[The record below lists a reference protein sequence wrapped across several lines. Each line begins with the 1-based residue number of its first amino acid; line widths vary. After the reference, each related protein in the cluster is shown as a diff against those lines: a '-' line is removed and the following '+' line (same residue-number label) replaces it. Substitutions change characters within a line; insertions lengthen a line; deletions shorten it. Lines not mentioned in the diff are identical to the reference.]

1 MEQPDPGKAEWSLK
15 KKLLFCFFFIF
26 FVLYIFLNPNHIV
39 PYSDFLNNIYI
50 QPFADLTAWL
60 AKNVLHIV
68 SPAIKFYNGTID
80 SVFGYLSVLF
90 IFLLAISGAL
100 IWLAIDKKAR
110 NYHKLYSA
118 LTVLVRYYLAFT
130 MIAYASFKIIKIQ
143 FLSLSPEMLLQSYG
157 NSTPRQLAWSFLG
170 YSAGYN
176 YFMGSIEFLAGI
188 LLFFRRTTTLAS
200 VIILGILANVIA
212 VNFSFDINVKLYSIV
227 LIMMA
232 LFLLSKDVA
241 RLFNFFFLN
250 KIVYPS
256 LDASLRFK
264 KEWKNTALLAA
275 KYVIILYVIF
285 FGLRANFYRA
295 LVDRDSPVKPPLYGI
310 YNVTAFIRN
319 KDTIKPLTTDTTR
332 WCKLIVS
339 APKGNA
345 SIMLMGGSIR
355 PFVFKPE
362 TAKGRIEMYAKSDT
376 SDKYS
381 FTYALSKDSVL
392 VLQGRWHKD
401 SLEIKFK
408 QYDFNKFPLINHR
421 FRWILDHYYRNKR

>member
-1 MEQPDPGKAEWSLK
+1 MEQPDPGTAEWSLI

-39 PYSDFLNNIYI
+39 PYTDFLNKVYI
-50 QPFADLTAWL
+50 QPFADLIAWL
-60 AKNVLHIV
+60 AKDVLHIV

-90 IFLLAISGAL
+90 IVLVAISGSL
-100 IWLAIDKKAR
+100 IWLLIGRKTR
-110 NYHKLYSA
+110 NYHKLYNA

-143 FLSLSPEMLLQSYG
+143 FLSLSPVMLLQTYG
-157 NSTPRQLAWSFLG
+157 NSTPKQLAWSFLG

-176 YFMGSIEFLAGI
+176 YFMGSIELVAGL
-188 LLFFRRTTTLAS
+188 LLFFRRTTTLGS
-200 VIILGILANVIA
+200 IIALGILANVIA

-227 LIMMA
+227 LLTMA
-232 LFLLSKDVA
+232 LFLLSKDIT
-241 RLFNFFFLN
+241 RLFNFFALN

-256 LDASLRFK
+256 VDPSMRFK
-264 KEWKNTALLAA
+264 KEWKNTALLVS
-275 KYVIILYVIF
+275 KYTFILYVIF

-295 LVDRDSPVKPPLYGI
+295 LGDRDSPVKPPLYGI
-310 YNVTAFIRN
+310 YNVTTFIRN
-319 KDTIKPLTTDTTR
+319 GDTIKSLATDTTR
-332 WCKLIVS
+332 WGRLIVS
-339 APKGNA
+339 APKGDA
-345 SIMLMGGSIR
+345 SIMLIDGGVR

-362 TAKGRIEMYAKSDT
+362 SAKKRIVMYARSDT
-376 SDKYS
+376 SDKYT
-381 FTYALSKDSVL
+381 FTYDLSKDSVL
-392 VLQGRWHKD
+392 VMRGKWRRD

-421 FRWILDHYYRNKR
+421 FRWILDHYYRNKN